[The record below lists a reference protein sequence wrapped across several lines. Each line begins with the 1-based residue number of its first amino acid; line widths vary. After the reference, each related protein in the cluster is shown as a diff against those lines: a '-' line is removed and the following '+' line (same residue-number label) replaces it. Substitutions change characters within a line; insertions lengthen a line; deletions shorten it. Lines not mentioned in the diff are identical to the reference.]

1 MSEPTTSRTLCDYCR
16 LPVPRAWW
24 SKSTPLENNEPH
36 YCCLGCRVAAQ
47 ISTEQAP
54 DQQSRALLTRLG
66 IAIFLSMNVMVFTL
80 ALWSQDVYGFDLGD
94 QATAA
99 LTDIFRYI
107 SLLFSIPVLFL
118 LGQPL
123 VVNAIQSTR
132 QGRPSTDLLI
142 SVGILSAFLYSVVTV
157 FRGEGHLYFEVVCM
171 VLVLVTLGR
180 WIEAVGRQ
188 KANASL
194 DQLEELIPAVVQKV
208 VGDSLIESDRNTI
221 QPGDRIRV
229 FPGERIP
236 LDGEIIAGQA
246 DVDQQ
251 ILTGE
256 SKPTSVDVGH
266 HVYSG
271 SLLLDRS
278 LTLQVTAA
286 PKEDT
291 LARMLDIVQQAR
303 LKKGRYAR
311 LADRVA
317 TFFFPLVVITA
328 VSTLIW
334 HGTQIGWEFGLLSG
348 LSVLLVSCPCALGLA
363 TPLAIWNAMSRATRA
378 HVLFRHGAALEQ
390 LACVDTVC
398 FDKTGTLTT
407 GETQLVDLIPAEGVP
422 IQTLRQAAVSLAE
435 HSSHPLC
442 RAILSSDSLD
452 ALPRRAVSDVE
463 QIPGKGLVA
472 RDAESDESL
481 CLGNRRWMTEQAVT
495 ISSRF
500 QSRVN
505 QTADDSLLVYVAQ
518 DQMLLGA
525 MLFAEELRPET
536 ERVLADLG
544 KRGLSLE
551 VLTGD
556 REPRA
561 ASLAETLQIPVRGE
575 LLPDQKAEHVAK
587 RQSGKYR
594 VLMVGDGVNDAP
606 ALTTADVGLTLG
618 CGTDLAR
625 DSAGI
630 CLLGNDLEVLP
641 QLIDLSRNTMRTVRW
656 NLFWAFGYNVGGIA
670 LAAAGQLNPVIS
682 AILMFGSSLFVI
694 TNSLRISG
702 FESQTDVPET
712 GSASAWVATEVETTE
727 PQDQSSLET
736 VTP

>member
-1 MSEPTTSRTLCDYCR
+1 MSDSSISRTLCDYCR
-16 LPVPRAWW
+16 LPIPRAWW
-24 SKSTPLENNEPH
+24 SNSAPPSSREPQ

-47 ISTEQAP
+47 ITAERSP

-94 QATAA
+94 QATAT
-99 LTDIFRYI
+99 LTDLFRYI
-107 SLLFSIPVLFL
+107 SLLFTIPVLFL

-123 VVNAIQSTR
+123 VVNAIQSTL

-142 SVGILSAFLYSVVTV
+142 SVGILSAFGYSAVTV

-194 DQLEELIPAVVQKV
+194 DQLEELIPPVVQKLNDDTLV
-208 VGDSLIESDRNTI
+208 ETARDEI
-221 QPGDRIRV
+221 QPGDLIRV

-236 LDGEIIAGQA
+236 LDGEVISGQA
-246 DVDQQ
+246 HVDQQ

-256 SKPTSVDVGH
+256 SELKGVDVGQA
-266 HVYSG
+266 VYSG
-271 SLLLDRS
+271 SLLLDHS
-278 LTLQVTAA
+278 LTLRVTAA
-286 PKEDT
+286 PREDT
-291 LARMLDIVQQAR
+291 LARMLEIVRQAR
-303 LKKGRYAR
+303 LQKGRYAR

-317 TFFFPLVVITA
+317 TLFFPLVVIIA
-328 VSTLIW
+328 VAATIW
-334 HGTQIGWEFGLLSG
+334 HGTQTGWELGLMSG

-378 HVLFRHGAALEQ
+378 QVLFRNGDALEQ
-390 LACVDTVC
+390 LARIDTIC

-407 GETQLVDLIPAEGVP
+407 GETQLTSLIPTDATTTAE
-422 IQTLRQAAVSLAE
+422 LRQAAISLAE

-442 RAILSSDSLD
+442 RAILADESAPSISRLT
-452 ALPRRAVSDVE
+452 LTDVA
-463 QIPGKGLVA
+463 QIPGKGVSG
-472 RDAESDESL
+472 RAEDSGESL
-481 CLGNRRWMTEQAVT
+481 LLGNQRWMHEQGVMIPSAFE
-495 ISSRF
+495 S
-500 QSRVN
+500 QLQDN
-505 QTADDSLLVYVAQ
+505 ADDGLLVYVAQ
-518 DQMLLGA
+518 GQRLLGA
-525 MLFAEELRPET
+525 MSFAEELRPET
-536 ERVLADLG
+536 ETVLSEL
-544 KRGLSLE
+544 RSQSLSLE

-556 REPRA
+556 RQQRA
-561 ASLAETLQIPVRGE
+561 TSMANTLQIPVQGE
-575 LLPDQKAEHVAK
+575 LLPDEKAKHVQQ
-587 RQSGKYR
+587 RQAQRHR

-606 ALTTADVGLTLG
+606 ALTAADVGLTFG
-618 CGTDLAR
+618 GGTDLAR

-630 CLLGNDLEVLP
+630 CLLGNDLAVLP
-641 QLIDLSRNTMRTVRW
+641 CLIDLSRQTMRTVRW

-694 TNSLRISG
+694 TNSLRIPG
-702 FESQTDVPET
+702 FEDRSDAQERET
-712 GSASAWVATEVETTE
+712 STRETTE
-727 PQDQSSLET
+727 ERTATPTEESSSLET
-736 VTP
+736 VTF